1 MTGLLLMPYF
11 ILPVGPKSH
20 RFQIMSCF
28 LFPPRTF
35 LLLAALFTSCAT
47 VSHPSVINAGAAPE
61 SSLTLTRNGAPS
73 LKRRVAIARFSNETT
88 YGRGVF
94 GGREGSP
101 IEKQAQ
107 DLLAA
112 RLVESGAVVL
122 IDTDSAGSSAGS
134 LDHIPA
140 DYVIVGSVSEFGRKT
155 SSDTGVFSRTK
166 KQVAYAS
173 VNLRLTEVASGR
185 VVYSEEG
192 SGEADVETGRVMGMG
207 SSAGYDSTL
216 NDKAISAAISKLVSN
231 MLENLLDEPWRT
243 GILEVNGNQVM
254 IAGGSEQGLKAGMV
268 LVVLERGRKVKNP
281 QYGTWVEM
289 PGTEVA
295 QIEVVS
301 FFGKGITGEGST
313 CRIVSGSITG
323 KSPESLIVEEIR

>member
-1 MTGLLLMPYF
+1 M
-11 ILPVGPKSH
+11 
-20 RFQIMSCF
+20 
-28 LFPPRTF
+28 
-35 LLLAALFTSCAT
+35 LAPIAFMAFALTALSCAT
-47 VSHPSVINAGAAPE
+47 VSHPTVMDAGAAA
-61 SSLTLTRNGAPS
+61 SSSPALARNGAPS
-73 LKRRVAIARFSNETT
+73 LKRTVAILRFSNETN

-112 RLVESGAVVL
+112 RLVESGVVVL
-122 IDTDSAGSSAGS
+122 VDSGASNAGSENYAQ
-134 LDHIPA
+134 IPA
-140 DYVIVGSVSEFGRKT
+140 DYVIVGSVSAFGRKT

-173 VNLRLTEVASGR
+173 VNLRLTDTASGR

-192 SGEADVETGRVMGMG
+192 TGEADVETGRVMGMG
-207 SSAGYDSTL
+207 SDAGYDSTL

-231 MLENLLDEPWRT
+231 MLENLLDEPWQT
-243 GILEVNGNQVM
+243 TILEISGNQLM
-254 IAGGSEQGLKAGMV
+254 IGGGAEQGLRAGMV
-268 LVVLERGRKVKNP
+268 LAVKERGRKVKNP

-289 PGTEVA
+289 PGTEIG

-301 FFGKGITGEGST
+301 FFGKGITGEGSM
-313 CRIVSGSITG
+313 CRLLSGSLTG
-323 KSPESLIVEEIR
+323 HPLENLVVEEIQ

>member
-1 MTGLLLMPYF
+1 MF
-11 ILPVGPKSH
+11 H
-20 RFQIMSCF
+20 IMNHIH
-28 LFPPRTF
+28 PPPAF
-35 LLLAALFTSCAT
+35 LLLVAMSASCAT
-47 VSHPSVINAGAAPE
+47 VSHPAVIDAGAAAE
-61 SSLTLTRNGAPS
+61 SSLTLARNGAPG
-73 LKRRVAIARFSNETT
+73 LKRRVAITRFSNETN

-101 IEKQAQ
+101 IEKQAH

-134 LDHIPA
+134 LAQIPA
-140 DYVIVGSVSEFGRKT
+140 DYVIVGSVSAFGRKT
-155 SSDTGVFSRTK
+155 SSDTGIFSRTK

-173 VNLRLTEVASGR
+173 VNLRLTEVSSGR

-243 GILEVNGNQVM
+243 GILDVSGGQIM
-254 IAGGSEQGLKAGMV
+254 IAGGSEQGLQAGMV
-268 LVVLERGRKVKNP
+268 LAVLERGRKVKNP

-289 PGTEVA
+289 PGIEVA

-301 FFGKGITGEGST
+301 FFGKGVTGEGSM
-313 CRIVSGSITG
+313 CRLVSGSITG
-323 KSPESLIVEEIR
+323 QTPESLVVEEIR